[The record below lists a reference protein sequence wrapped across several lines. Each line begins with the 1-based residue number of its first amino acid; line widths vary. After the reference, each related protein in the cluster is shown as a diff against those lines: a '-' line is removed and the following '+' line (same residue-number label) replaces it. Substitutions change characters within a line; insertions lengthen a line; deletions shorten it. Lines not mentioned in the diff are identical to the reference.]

1 MDAFDT
7 LIFHHSQHLKD
18 SFYCNF
24 PFFDSCRRRK
34 LPKYLLGGWRSR
46 QGRQRGGTMMEH
58 DGHKPWDL
66 PLLLSMMSM
75 LICVYVLLVTMVW
88 AWWMWLLFWCVIV
101 VESCIFRK
109 GMMCMNRCRCSSSS
123 LYRLFDPRLQSVGA
137 ISYVSY
143 EYSPAVLKTSWDL
156 TLCTCVYT
164 RNID

>member
-75 LICVYVLLVTMVW
+75 LICVCPSRYHGLGVVNVAVECRCCSGVW
-88 AWWMWLLFWCVIV
+88 LWWSRTSSVRVWCVWTVADVPVAPYIAYLTL
-101 VESCIFRK
+101 
-109 GMMCMNRCRCSSSS
+109 GCS
-123 LYRLFDPRLQSVGA
+123 RLAQSVMFHM
-137 ISYVSY
+137 
-143 EYSPAVLKTSWDL
+143 
-156 TLCTCVYT
+156 
-164 RNID
+164 N